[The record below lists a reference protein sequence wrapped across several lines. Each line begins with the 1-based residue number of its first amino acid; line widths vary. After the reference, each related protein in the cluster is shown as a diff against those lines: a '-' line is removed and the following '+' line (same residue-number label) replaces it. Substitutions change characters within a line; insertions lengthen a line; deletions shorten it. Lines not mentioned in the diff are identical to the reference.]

1 MKAEPLHLH
10 QVEQRLLAE
19 LAAGTTVIKH
29 HNLILDM
36 GCTPEIRLALH
47 RVMRRYR
54 TEGIL
59 SRSSHGVS
67 LRGINKPL
75 KPFYH
80 VAG

>member
-1 MKAEPLHLH
+1 MKAEPIYLH
-10 QVEQRLLAE
+10 QIEQRLLADI
-19 LAAGTTVIKH
+19 AAGETVIKH

-47 RVMRRYR
+47 RVCRRYR
-54 TEGIL
+54 QEGIL

-67 LRGINKPL
+67 TIGINKPQ

-80 VAG
+80 ATN